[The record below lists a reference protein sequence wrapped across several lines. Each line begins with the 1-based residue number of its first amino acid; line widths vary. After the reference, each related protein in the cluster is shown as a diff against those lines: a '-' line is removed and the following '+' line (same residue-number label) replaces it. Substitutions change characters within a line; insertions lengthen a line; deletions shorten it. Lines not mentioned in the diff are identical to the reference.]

1 MNSSA
6 AEEYFG
12 SFSPQNFMGYINS
25 FNLSDEYKRM
35 LWKKWNSIQ
44 KSPDYEIIERI
55 SLVVFIFVVTIGVI
69 GNCTIIFIQISKSFL
84 ILNNTDLGV
93 YIFQSGLFI
102 EFFIYCTKQN
112 IQPIHCNKLNKVQKN
127 QRFQILVS
135 HTTKHS

>member
-44 KSPDYEIIERI
+44 KSPDYEIIECI
-55 SLVVFIFVVTIGVI
+55 SLVVFILVVTIGVI

-93 YIFQSGLFI
+93 YIPISEWLIYWARFSFIALNKTYSLFI
-102 EFFIYCTKQN
+102 AINSIKYKK
-112 IQPIHCNKLNKVQKN
+112 IKDP
-127 QRFQILVS
+127 RYW
-135 HTTKHS
+135 

>member
-93 YIFQSGLFI
+93 YIPISEWLIYWARFSFIALNKTYSLFI
-102 EFFIYCTKQN
+102 AINSIKYKK
-112 IQPIHCNKLNKVQKN
+112 IKDP
-127 QRFQILVS
+127 RYW
-135 HTTKHS
+135 